1 MDLLVIVLGFA
12 ISAFTAFSF
21 YKAGSFKLKS
31 SKESMLAAGF
41 GWLEKLS
48 VSVAKT
54 IGLLEILG
62 AAGLILAPVGYLIG
76 LAWAIWF
83 AVAAGIGLGLTMV
96 GAIIVHAKRG
106 EAKFTL
112 KMNLQLLL
120 VSLLSAGAWFALTLV

>member
-1 MDLLVIVLGFA
+1 MDLLVIVFGFA

-31 SKESMLAAGF
+31 SKETMLAAGF
-41 GWLEKLS
+41 GWLEKLP

-62 AAGLILAPVGYLIG
+62 AAGLILAPIGYLIG
-76 LAWAIWF
+76 FEWAIWF
-83 AVAAGIGLGLTMV
+83 AVAAGIGLALTMV
-96 GAIIVHAKRG
+96 GAIIVHAQRG

-120 VSLLSAGAWFALTLV
+120 VSLLSAGIWLALTLV

>member
-21 YKAGSFKLKS
+21 YMAGSFKLKS
-31 SKESMLAAGF
+31 SKETMLAAGF
-41 GWLEKLS
+41 GWLEKLP

-62 AAGLILAPVGYLIG
+62 AAGLILAPIGYLIG
-76 LAWAIWF
+76 FEWAIWF
-83 AVAAGIGLGLTMV
+83 AVAAGIGLALTMV
-96 GAIIVHAKRG
+96 GAIIVHAQRG

>member
-31 SKESMLAAGF
+31 SKETMLAAGF
-41 GWLEKLS
+41 GWLEKLP

-62 AAGLILAPVGYLIG
+62 AAGLILAPIGYLVG
-76 LAWAIWF
+76 LEWAIWF
-83 AVAAGIGLGLTMV
+83 AVAAGIGLALTMV
-96 GAIIVHAKRG
+96 GAIIVHAQRG

-120 VSLLSAGAWFALTLV
+120 VSLLSAGVWLALTLV

>member
-1 MDLLVIVLGFA
+1 MDLLVIVFGFA

-21 YKAGSFKLKS
+21 YMAGSFKLKS
-31 SKESMLAAGF
+31 SKETMLAAGF
-41 GWLEKLS
+41 GWLEKLP

-62 AAGLILAPVGYLIG
+62 AAGLILAPIGYLIG
-76 LAWAIWF
+76 FEWAIWF
-83 AVAAGIGLGLTMV
+83 ALAAGIGLALTMV
-96 GAIIVHAKRG
+96 GAIIVHAQRG

>member
-21 YKAGSFKLKS
+21 YMAGSFKLKS
-31 SKESMLAAGF
+31 SKETMLAAGF
-41 GWLEKLS
+41 GWLEKLP

-62 AAGLILAPVGYLIG
+62 AAGLILAPIGYLIG
-76 LAWAIWF
+76 FEWAIWF
-83 AVAAGIGLGLTMV
+83 AVAAGIGLALTML
-96 GAIIVHAKRG
+96 GAIIVHAQRG

>member
-1 MDLLVIVLGFA
+1 MDLLVIVIGFA

-31 SKESMLAAGF
+31 SKETMLAAGF
-41 GWLEKLS
+41 GWLEKLP

-62 AAGLILAPVGYLIG
+62 AAGLILAPIGYLVG
-76 LAWAIWF
+76 LEWTIWF
-83 AVAAGIGLGLTMV
+83 AVAAGVGLVLTMV
-96 GAIIVHAKRG
+96 GAIIVHAQRG
-106 EAKFTL
+106 ESKFTL

-120 VSLLSAGAWFALTLV
+120 VALLSAGAWFALTLI

>member
-31 SKESMLAAGF
+31 SKETMLAAGF
-41 GWLEKLS
+41 GWLEKLP

-76 LAWAIWF
+76 FEWAIWF
-83 AVAAGIGLGLTMV
+83 AVAAGIGLALTMV
-96 GAIIVHAKRG
+96 GAIIVHAQRG

>member
-1 MDLLVIVLGFA
+1 MDLLVIVFGFA

-31 SKESMLAAGF
+31 SKETMLAAGF
-41 GWLEKLS
+41 GWLEKLP

-62 AAGLILAPVGYLIG
+62 AAGLILAPIGYLIG
-76 LAWAIWF
+76 FEWAIWF
-83 AVAAGIGLGLTMV
+83 AVAAGIGLALTMV
-96 GAIIVHAKRG
+96 GAIIVHAQRG

-120 VSLLSAGAWFALTLV
+120 VSLLSAGVWLALTLV

>member
-12 ISAFTAFSF
+12 VSAFTAFSF

-31 SKESMLAAGF
+31 SKETMLAAGF
-41 GWLEKLS
+41 GWLEKLP

-62 AAGLILAPVGYLIG
+62 VAGLILAPIGYLIG
-76 LAWAIWF
+76 LEWAIWF
-83 AVAAGIGLGLTMV
+83 AVAAGIGLALTMV
-96 GAIIVHAKRG
+96 GAIVVHAQRG

-120 VSLLSAGAWFALTLV
+120 VSVLSAGAWFTLTLV

>member
-1 MDLLVIVLGFA
+1 MDLLVIVIGFA

-31 SKESMLAAGF
+31 TKETMLAAGF
-41 GWLEKLS
+41 GWLEKLP

-62 AAGLILAPVGYLIG
+62 AAGLILAPIGYLIG
-76 LAWAIWF
+76 FEWAIWF
-83 AVAAGIGLGLTMV
+83 AVAAGIGLALTMV
-96 GAIIVHAKRG
+96 GAIIVHAQRG

-120 VSLLSAGAWFALTLV
+120 VSLLSAGVWFALTLV

>member
-1 MDLLVIVLGFA
+1 MDLLVIVFGFA

-31 SKESMLAAGF
+31 SKETMLAAGF
-41 GWLEKLS
+41 GWLEKLP

-76 LAWAIWF
+76 FEWAIWF
-83 AVAAGIGLGLTMV
+83 AVAAGIGLALTML

-120 VSLLSAGAWFALTLV
+120 VSVLSAGAWFALTLV

>member
-31 SKESMLAAGF
+31 SKETMLAAGF
-41 GWLEKLS
+41 GWLEKLP

-62 AAGLILAPVGYLIG
+62 AAGLILAPIGYLNG
-76 LAWAIWF
+76 FEWAIWF
-83 AVAAGIGLGLTMV
+83 AVAAGIGLALTMV
-96 GAIIVHAKRG
+96 GAIIVHAQRG

-120 VSLLSAGAWFALTLV
+120 VSLLSAGIWFALTLV

>member
-12 ISAFTAFSF
+12 ISAFTAFGF

-31 SKESMLAAGF
+31 SKETMLAAGF
-41 GWLEKLS
+41 GWLEKLP

-62 AAGLILAPVGYLIG
+62 AAGLILAPIGYLVG
-76 LAWAIWF
+76 FEWAIWF
-83 AVAAGIGLGLTMV
+83 AVAAGIGLALTMV
-96 GAIIVHAKRG
+96 GAIIVHAQRG
-106 EAKFTL
+106 ETKFTL

-120 VSLLSAGAWFALTLV
+120 VSLLSAGVWLALTLI

>member
-12 ISAFTAFSF
+12 VSAFTAFSF

-31 SKESMLAAGF
+31 SKETMLAAGF
-41 GWLEKLS
+41 GWLEKLP

-62 AAGLILAPVGYLIG
+62 AAGLILAPIGYLVG
-76 LAWAIWF
+76 LEWAIWF
-83 AVAAGIGLGLTMV
+83 AVAAGVGLVLTMV
-96 GAIIVHAKRG
+96 GAIIVHAQRG
-106 EAKFTL
+106 ESKFTL

-120 VSLLSAGAWFALTLV
+120 VALLSAGAWFALTLI

>member
-1 MDLLVIVLGFA
+1 MDLLVIVLGFT

-21 YKAGSFKLKS
+21 YEAGSFKLKS
-31 SKESMLAAGF
+31 SKETMLSAGF
-41 GWLEKLS
+41 GWLEKLP
-48 VSVAKT
+48 VSVAKS

-76 LAWAIWF
+76 FEWAIWF
-83 AVAAGIGLGLTMV
+83 AVAAGIGLALTMV
-96 GAIIVHAKRG
+96 GAIIVHAQRG

>member
-1 MDLLVIVLGFA
+1 MDLLVIVIGFA

-31 SKESMLAAGF
+31 SKETMLAAGF
-41 GWLEKLS
+41 GWLEKLP

-62 AAGLILAPVGYLIG
+62 AAGLILAPIGYLVG
-76 LAWAIWF
+76 LEWALWF
-83 AVAAGIGLGLTMV
+83 AVAAGVGLVLTMV
-96 GAIIVHAKRG
+96 GAIIVHAQRG
-106 EAKFTL
+106 ESKFTL

-120 VSLLSAGAWFALTLV
+120 VALLSAGAWFALTLI

>member
-1 MDLLVIVLGFA
+1 MDLLVIVFGFA

-31 SKESMLAAGF
+31 SKETMLAAGF
-41 GWLEKLS
+41 GWLEKLP

-76 LAWAIWF
+76 FEWAIWF
-83 AVAAGIGLGLTMV
+83 AVAAGIGLALTMV
-96 GAIIVHAKRG
+96 GAIIVHAQRG

-120 VSLLSAGAWFALTLV
+120 VSLLSAGAWFALTLA

>member
-12 ISAFTAFSF
+12 ISAFTAFGF

-31 SKESMLAAGF
+31 SKETMLAAGF
-41 GWLEKLS
+41 GWLEKLP

-62 AAGLILAPVGYLIG
+62 SAGLILAPIGYLVG
-76 LAWAIWF
+76 FEWAIWF
-83 AVAAGIGLGLTMV
+83 AVAAGIGLALTMV
-96 GAIIVHAKRG
+96 GAIIVHAQRG
-106 EAKFTL
+106 ETKFTL

-120 VSLLSAGAWFALTLV
+120 VSLLSAGFWLALTLI